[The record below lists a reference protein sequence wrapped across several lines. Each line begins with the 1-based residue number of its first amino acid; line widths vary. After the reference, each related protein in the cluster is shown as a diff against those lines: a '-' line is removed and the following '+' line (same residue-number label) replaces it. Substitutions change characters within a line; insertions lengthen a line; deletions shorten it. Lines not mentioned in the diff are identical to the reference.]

1 MPRIA
6 AAGVRIQ
13 AGTVAIREG
22 ATIRAGD
29 PVMSLQVGNLTGAL
43 YAEVGGVVKDV
54 RVVDGAEVLPDRI
67 VCWVESQ
74 ELRPLRTVSSVTPES
89 PKAAVV
95 SAGSDRVLF
104 QLPPELLS
112 IGTPAVR
119 QVLVS
124 AGQNLQADTAVLEVA
139 LGLVSFSWRPGITGT
154 IAELLVKQGDAL
166 PNGTATMRIG
176 STEENAPGS
185 TRQTPAATPPSV
197 VSSAAPAPD
206 REYPELSLSAFRET
220 TRRLREKVLAM
231 AELMSSAGLANSSDL
246 LKAAAAKLADPHFS
260 VAVVGEFKRGKS
272 TFLNALAGGD
282 FLPSDVTPCTAFACR
297 FQYGEQLQLAL
308 VGADG
313 TETLSASNTREA
325 IGVELNRLTRDPTT
339 TIREAIV
346 RLPLPLCRDGVDLI
360 DTPGLN
366 DSESMNRVTLGVLPN
381 VDAAVLLLIP
391 ESPLSETE
399 RRFLL
404 EHLMG
409 HDVSRIVV
417 VLNAKDRVLPAKL
430 PRLLDYLKTQIDQ
443 LLAARDV
450 EPAPLYCVSAKEEMQ
465 NPNSAESGF
474 PELRI
479 ALSQLLFRQRG
490 RLILSQTM
498 QRTKRAASEALS
510 SVKLRLAQMAMSRE
524 SFDASLND
532 ISRQLA
538 TARLHSNEIRR
549 RLGEAQA
556 QANSAANA
564 EAQSLSVSLLSLHEA
579 LPPMIPADLLHSA
592 TTDAIKARLTSL
604 LQEEAGKRYQ
614 ATLSKLMETV
624 RLLFE
629 PVKTAARTFADETEH
644 AFAGLARNVYH
655 SAVGGV
661 ASPAGVANQSGSLD
675 EAPMNSRFTI
685 QVNLSLG
692 AMSWLLLVESTRN
705 FLGRAGL
712 SNQIEELALTKL
724 RDNYG
729 REIEKQVSAN
739 ASPYVLSAQLLEMVR
754 RPFDSLL
761 NTFNQEMKVLLD
773 DTALILTSLRSN
785 AVGQDGD
792 QSQPWLDL
800 QGSVGHLLAECEE
813 AVFAPEPAN
822 S

>member
-1 MPRIA
+1 MNVPLRMPRIA
-6 AAGVRIQ
+6 AAGVRVQ

-43 YAEVGGVVKDV
+43 YAEVGGVVKDI

-89 PKAAVV
+89 PKAAEV

-185 TRQTPAATPPSV
+185 TRPTPAATPPSV
-197 VSSAAPAPD
+197 VSSPAPAPD
-206 REYPELSLSAFRET
+206 REYPELSLSAFRDT

-231 AELMSSAGLANSSDL
+231 AELMASAGLANSSDL
-246 LKAAAAKLADPHFS
+246 LKAEAAKLADPHFS

-538 TARLHSNEIRR
+538 TARLHANEIRR

-579 LPPMIPADLLHSA
+579 A
-592 TTDAIKARLTSL
+592 TS
-604 LQEEAGKRYQ
+604 
-614 ATLSKLMETV
+614 
-624 RLLFE
+624 
-629 PVKTAARTFADETEH
+629 
-644 AFAGLARNVYH
+644 
-655 SAVGGV
+655 
-661 ASPAGVANQSGSLD
+661 
-675 EAPMNSRFTI
+675 
-685 QVNLSLG
+685 
-692 AMSWLLLVESTRN
+692 
-705 FLGRAGL
+705 
-712 SNQIEELALTKL
+712 
-724 RDNYG
+724 
-729 REIEKQVSAN
+729 
-739 ASPYVLSAQLLEMVR
+739 
-754 RPFDSLL
+754 
-761 NTFNQEMKVLLD
+761 D
-773 DTALILTSLRSN
+773 DP
-785 AVGQDGD
+785 G
-792 QSQPWLDL
+792 
-800 QGSVGHLLAECEE
+800 
-813 AVFAPEPAN
+813 
-822 S
+822 